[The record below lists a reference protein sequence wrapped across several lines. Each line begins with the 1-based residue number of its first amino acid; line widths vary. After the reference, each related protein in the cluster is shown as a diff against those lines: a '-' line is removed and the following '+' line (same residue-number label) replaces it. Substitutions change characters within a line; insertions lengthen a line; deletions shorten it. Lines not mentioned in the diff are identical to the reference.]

1 MRLGSTS
8 LNVTNRSGGGGPLA
22 AAAPTP
28 TYSLTSNST
37 VNEGFALSNT
47 VNTNHVADGTTLYW
61 RIDHGTTNNDDFAAI
76 SGTTTINVPHGGT
89 TGSGTF
95 SINVEADALTEGN
108 TSETF
113 TVVISLAADGT
124 ALDSNNVS
132 INDTSLTAT
141 YSLTAGATSVD
152 EGSNLT
158 FTVSTTN
165 VPLNN
170 ILYWGIVHNT
180 TSSSD
185 FTTSQGQLTVNNAP
199 NFTDTFTVTPDADQL
214 TDPNET
220 FDVHLYTD
228 AARSNSVASVT
239 GIQVGDTSTTPPPPT
254 YAIAG
259 NVSTVNEGGTLQFD
273 VTTTNVANGT
283 TLYWAA
289 VGVNTGTANRDP
301 ATAADF
307 VNATGSFQ
315 ISGNSHTFGV
325 QISADTTTEATD
337 GDEFEVQLST
347 TQGGT
352 AVATSQTIRINDT
365 SQTPATPTYTMAG
378 QGGATE
384 VNEGSGFVIDITT
397 TNVTG
402 TPTLHWLIDSSS
414 TAHQSN
420 DFITNGYFGSV
431 TLNSSQQGSFTVT
444 PKADNLT
451 EGDETFFV
459 KLYPNSNYNSSE
471 VLDTLGP
478 ITIRDT
484 SKAVSWTVTA
494 TPNAVDEGNTV
505 TINVATTGV
514 ASGTYYWNIVGVGSY
529 PVTPADDFV
538 AHEGSFTLT
547 ATGNVGDGT
556 GSFTVQPEADTTTES
571 TNAETYRVNIFTDSA
586 RTVNPA
592 FISNLEVNDTSQ
604 GAAYSSGTYYP
615 IWAIRLM
622 DYSNTSNR
630 VGGDPEKSWRRMLS
644 FDDTNSTAITSTDS
658 LSSILTEVDNSG
670 YATDPNFGRDG
681 HYVNGFIIK
690 HFQTN
695 KSTVYDEAEFTFNGT
710 QFNVWQELS
719 NTASYNGLTQY
730 PASLG
735 TVQSAT
741 INGTSV
747 VATARNPKDY
757 IYTAVSTDTNETG
770 NQDNWTTDNGDYLL
784 LGVSDRRRAQIT
796 NTDALDTSYAGTNG
810 LAFGLSDSDGL
821 PASFQTAREGIGT
834 RSNSYASFFTNWQEQ
849 QKTGHGGRTVVGY
862 AVVYGKV
869 SGHPTNA
876 TAVSTTNLSMHLDAG
891 NSSSYSGSGTNWNDL
906 TSNNIDGTLTG
917 GPSYSS
923 ANSGVL
929 VFDGTDDYVDI
940 GSFNGAVNGGFTFE
954 AWIYPDNSGNSNDG
968 YLFSDYNNGLYINQ
982 QGSTTASVY
991 YDAGTANK
999 TTAVTLPLNTWSH
1012 FTCVADANNNDI
1024 SIYVNGSLEDK
1035 LRADNVI
1042 GTVTNLFRN
1051 SAATSTNF
1059 GGKVSQV
1066 RLYNV
1071 RLGSHTILNNYHA
1084 SNGRF

>member
-259 NVSTVNEGGTLQFD
+259 IVSTVNEGGTLQFD

-494 TPNAVDEGNTV
+494 TGSPVDEGNTV

-514 ASGTYYWNIVGVGSY
+514 ASGTYYWNIVGAGSD

-592 FISNLEVNDTSQ
+592 FVTNLVVNDTSQ

-690 HFQTN
+690 HFQTD
-695 KSTVYDEAEFTFNGT
+695 KSTVYDESEFTFNGT

-719 NTASYNGLTQY
+719 NSASYNGYSQY
-730 PASLG
+730 PPSLG
-735 TVQSAT
+735 TVQSAS

-747 VATARNPKDY
+747 VGTARTPDEY
-757 IYTAVSTDTNETG
+757 IYANVSTDTNESG

-784 LGVSDRRRAQIT
+784 LGVSDKRRAQISGSP
-796 NTDALDTSYAGTNG
+796 DSLDTQFASTNG
-810 LAFGLSDSDGL
+810 LAFGISDSDGL
-821 PASFQTAREGIGT
+821 PASFQTPREGIGT

-849 QKTGHGGRTVVGY
+849 QKNSHGGRSTVGY
-862 AVVYGKV
+862 AVVYAKV
-869 SGHPTNA
+869 SGHPTDA

-891 NSSSYSGSGTNWNDL
+891 DSSSYSGSGTNWNDL
-906 TSNNIDGTLTG
+906 TSNNIDGTLTN
-917 GPSYSS
+917 GPTYSS
-923 ANSGVL
+923 DNNGVL

-940 GSFNGAVNGGFTFE
+940 GSFSGAINGGFTFE
-954 AWIYPDNSGNSNDG
+954 SWIYPTGNSTG
-968 YLFSDYNNGLYINQ
+968 YFFSAGAKGLYIS
-982 QGSTTASVY
+982 QGSGSTLGNFIWHYGTGTYSTTA
-991 YDAGTANK
+991 TI
-999 TTAVTLPLNTWSH
+999 PLNAWSH
-1012 FTCVADANNNDI
+1012 VTCVCDTTNNDV
-1024 SIYVNGSLEDK
+1024 SIYVNGSLQDK
-1035 LRADNVI
+1035 LPGNSVTQNVTRLFGSSSVSDN
-1042 GTVTNLFRN
+1042 F
-1051 SAATSTNF
+1051 A
-1059 GGKVSQV
+1059 GKVSQV

-1071 RLGSHTILNNYHA
+1071 RLAHHTILNNYHA